1 MMLWLLFFY
10 LIIILFVYIKVLK
23 LERNVNDYVNSNKGK
38 K

>member
-1 MMLWLLFFY
+1 MLWLLFFY